1 MNKKY
6 IIEFD
11 FGQPYNP
18 NGITTEIKAETAE
31 LALNQAQGMLHGEW
45 VNIIAPDGYTIRLRP
60 ERVVAIRIIDE
71 IN

>member
-11 FGQPYNP
+11 FGQGYG
-18 NGITTEIKAETAE
+18 GIPTEIKAETAE

-45 VNIIAPDGYTIRLRP
+45 VNIITPDGYTIRLRP
-60 ERVVAIRIIDE
+60 ENVFAIRIIDE
-71 IN
+71 IS